1 MASTINGTSTG
12 SGGLIT
18 TGDDSGI
25 LNIQTNETTAI
36 TVDASQNVT
45 LVGTLTT
52 SSRGIAK
59 ASMPTGSV
67 LQVVNAT
74 YAVQVGNAT
83 NAMVDTG
90 LTATITP
97 TSASSKILV
106 LVNQTGC
113 QKPALDT
120 SINLKLFRGATEILL
135 FGRFVSGNGVNQANL
150 TSVSTSYLDSPATTS
165 ATTYK
170 TQFNNDSPFGTC
182 YVQFGSAT
190 FPASTITLM
199 EIAA

>member
-1 MASTINGTSTG
+1 MPVTLNASSTAGFVTTADTSTILQLQTNGT
-12 SGGLIT
+12 
-18 TGDDSGI
+18 
-25 LNIQTNETTAI
+25 TAV

-74 YAVQVGNAT
+74 YAVQVNNTT

-97 TSASSKILV
+97 TSSSSKILV
-106 LVNQTGC
+106 LVNQSGC
-113 QKPALDT
+113 IKPAFDT
-120 SINLKLFRGATEILL
+120 SINLRLLRGATEIIL
-135 FGRFVSGNGVNQANL
+135 FGRFVSGNGASQANV

-170 TQFNNDSPFGTC
+170 TQFNNDTPAGTC
-182 YVQFGSAT
+182 SVQFGSAT